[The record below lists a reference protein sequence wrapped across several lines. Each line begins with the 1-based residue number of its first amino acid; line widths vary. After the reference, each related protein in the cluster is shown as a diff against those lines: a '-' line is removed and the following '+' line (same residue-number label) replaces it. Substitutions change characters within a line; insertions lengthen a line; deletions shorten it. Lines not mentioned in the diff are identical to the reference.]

1 MRVTPLEIRQQQF
14 PLRFRGLDPGEVD
27 KFLELV
33 AGDMEEL
40 IRENARLREGL
51 TKKDQE
57 LQRMQKGEDELKKAL
72 MTIQQIREEWVGRA
86 EKQAEQILR
95 ESELKAGQL
104 QVEAERQIESLHH
117 DLHELTR
124 QKQQLT
130 MQMRHLLEEHLRLL
144 ETMADAEGTTEELQQ
159 PVGEAPE
166 PLEKRERRVQASAS
180 RERGEEDYGGH
191 GRVR

>member
-33 AGDMEEL
+33 ASDMEEL
-40 IRENARLREGL
+40 VRENARLREGL
-51 TKKDQE
+51 TRKDQE
-57 LQRMQKGEDELKKAL
+57 LQRVQKGEDELKKAL
-72 MTIQQIREEWVGRA
+72 VTIQQIREEWVGHA

-104 QVEAERQIESLHH
+104 QVEAERQVESLHH
-117 DLHELTR
+117 DLHELKR

-130 MQMRHLLEEHLRLL
+130 TQMRHLLEEHMRLL
-144 ETMADAEGTTEELQQ
+144 DAMADVADAEGPAEELQR
-159 PVGEAPE
+159 PAGEASEPGRGTGETHPSERQPPE
-166 PLEKRERRVQASAS
+166 R
-180 RERGEEDYGGH
+180 
-191 GRVR
+191 